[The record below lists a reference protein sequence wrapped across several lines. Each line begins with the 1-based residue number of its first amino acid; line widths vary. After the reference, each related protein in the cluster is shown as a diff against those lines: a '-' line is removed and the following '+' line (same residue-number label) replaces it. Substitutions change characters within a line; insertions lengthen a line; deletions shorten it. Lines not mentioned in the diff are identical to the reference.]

1 MRIIFSLLFI
11 SLSITSSFCQSLK
24 YNLESF
30 SGNSTESI
38 SYGDTVFSSSFDID
52 HSTLLFKNFN
62 NCNNLSDLGLKTSC
76 SESSDSLW
84 IRGYKVFNTDSDVSF
99 FSSLG
104 MKFDYSLLN
113 NINESSFIDNQSLT
127 SLSVGVSY
135 NLSKNLS
142 ISAESTTNNNF
153 SNFLMF
159 SNNPLLDYKKINH
172 SIGLRINF

>member
-1 MRIIFSLLFI
+1 MKIVYSFLFI
-11 SLSITSSFCQSLK
+11 SIFIPTAFSQSLK
-24 YNLESF
+24 YNFETF
-30 SGNSTESI
+30 SSNSIESI
-38 SYGDTVFSSSFDID
+38 NYGDTVFSSSFNIED
-52 HSTLLFKNFN
+52 STLLFKNFSD
-62 NCNNLSDLGLKTSC
+62 CNNLSDLGLKTSC

-113 NINESSFIDNQSLT
+113 NINESSFIDNQSQT

>member
-1 MRIIFSLLFI
+1 MAKINTFLFFIFFI
-11 SLSITSSFCQSLK
+11 SSAFTQSLQ
-24 YNLESF
+24 YNLEKF
-30 SGNSTESI
+30 SDINTESI
-38 SYGDTVFSSSFDID
+38 NYGDTVFSSSFNID
-52 HSTLLFKNFN
+52 HSTLLIKNLN
-62 NCNNLSDLGLKTSC
+62 DCNNLSDLGLKTSC
-76 SESSDSLW
+76 LENSDSLW
-84 IRGYKVFNTDSDVSF
+84 IRGYKVFNSNSEVSF

-113 NINESSFIDNQSLT
+113 NINQSSIIDNQSLT

>member
-1 MRIIFSLLFI
+1 MSKINTFLFLLVFI
-11 SLSITSSFCQSLK
+11 SSAFAQSLQ
-24 YNLESF
+24 YNLEKF
-30 SGNSTESI
+30 SDISTESI
-38 SYGDTVFSSSFDID
+38 NYGDTVFSNSFNID
-52 HSTLLFKNFN
+52 HSTLLFKNLN
-62 NCNNLSDLGLKTSC
+62 DCNNLSDLGLKTSC
-76 SESSDSLW
+76 SGNSDSLW
-84 IRGYKVFNTDSDVSF
+84 IRGYKVFNSNSEVSF

-104 MKFDYSLLN
+104 IKFDYSLLN
-113 NINESSFIDNQSLT
+113 NINQSFIIDNQSLT

>member
-1 MRIIFSLLFI
+1 MKIIFNFI
-11 SLSITSSFCQSLK
+11 FLSIFIPSAFSQSLR
-24 YNLESF
+24 YNFENLS
-30 SGNSTESI
+30 SKTTESI
-38 SYGDTVFSSSFDID
+38 SYGDTVFSSSFNIED
-52 HSTLLFKNFN
+52 STLLFKNIN
-62 NCNNLSDLGLKTSC
+62 DCNNVSDLGLKTSC
-76 SESSDSLW
+76 SENSDSLW
-84 IRGYKVFNTDSDVSF
+84 IRGYKVFNNNSDVSF

-113 NINESSFIDNQSLT
+113 SINEASFIDNQSLT
-127 SLSVGVSY
+127 SLSVGISY

>member
-1 MRIIFSLLFI
+1 MLKINTFLFLFI
-11 SLSITSSFCQSLK
+11 FIPTVFSQSLK
-24 YNLESF
+24 YNSEKF
-30 SGNSTESI
+30 SGNSSESI
-38 SYGDTVFSSSFDID
+38 SYGDTVFSNSFDID
-52 HSTLLFKNFN
+52 HSTLLFKNIN
-62 NCNNLSDLGLKTSC
+62 DCNNVSDLGLKTSC
-76 SESSDSLW
+76 SENSDSLW
-84 IRGYKVFNTDSDVSF
+84 IRGYKVFNNKSDVSF

-135 NLSKNLS
+135 NLSKNFS

>member
-1 MRIIFSLLFI
+1 MRKIFSFLF
-11 SLSITSSFCQSLK
+11 LSIFMLSAFSQSLK
-24 YNLESF
+24 YNSENF
-30 SGNSTESI
+30 SGNSSESI
-38 SYGDTVFSSSFDID
+38 SYGDTVFSSNFNID
-52 HSTLLFKNFN
+52 HSTLLFKNIN
-62 NCNNLSDLGLKTSC
+62 NCNNVSDLGLKTSC
-76 SESSDSLW
+76 SENSDSLW
-84 IRGYKVFNTDSDVSF
+84 IRGYKVFNNNSDVSF

-135 NLSKNLS
+135 NLSKNFS
-142 ISAESTTNNNF
+142 ISAESSTNNNF

-159 SNNPLLDYKKINH
+159 GNNPRLDYKKINH

>member
-1 MRIIFSLLFI
+1 MLNIKVFLIFLV
-11 SLSITSSFCQSLK
+11 SIPSVFAQSLQ
-24 YNLESF
+24 YNIENLSNF
-30 SGNSTESI
+30 TTESI
-38 SYGDTVFSSSFDID
+38 NYGETVFSNNFSID
-52 HSTLLFKNFN
+52 HSSLLFKNFSE
-62 NCNNLSDLGLKTSC
+62 CNNLNELGLKTTC
-76 SESSDSLW
+76 SENSDSLW
-84 IRGYKVFNTDSDVSF
+84 IRGYKVFNSNSEVSF

-113 NINESSFIDNQSLT
+113 NINESSIMDNQSLT
-127 SLSVGVSY
+127 SFSVGISY

-142 ISAESTTNNNF
+142 ISAESSANNNF

>member
-1 MRIIFSLLFI
+1 MKIIFSFLF
-11 SLSITSSFCQSLK
+11 LSIFIPSTFSQSLR
-24 YNLESF
+24 YNFENFPS
-30 SGNSTESI
+30 NSTESI
-38 SYGDTVFSSSFDID
+38 SYGDTVFSSSFNID
-52 HSTLLFKNFN
+52 HSTLLFKNIN
-62 NCNNLSDLGLKTSC
+62 DCNNVSDLGLKTSC
-76 SESSDSLW
+76 SENSDSLW
-84 IRGYKVFNTDSDVSF
+84 IRGYKVFNNNSDVSF

-135 NLSKNLS
+135 NLSKNFS

>member
-1 MRIIFSLLFI
+1 MSRIKIFLFF
-11 SLSITSSFCQSLK
+11 LVSIPTAYSQSLQ
-24 YNLESF
+24 YNLENF
-30 SGNSTESI
+30 FNTNTES
-38 SYGDTVFSSSFDID
+38 SYYGETVFSNNFSID
-52 HSTLLFKNFN
+52 HSSLLFKNLN
-62 NCNNLSDLGLKTSC
+62 DCNNLNELGLKTTC
-76 SESSDSLW
+76 SENSDSLW
-84 IRGYKVFNTDSDVSF
+84 IRGYKVFNSNSEVSF

-113 NINESSFIDNQSLT
+113 NINESSIMDNQSLT
-127 SLSVGVSY
+127 SFSVGISY

-142 ISAESTTNNNF
+142 ISAESSANNNF

>member
-1 MRIIFSLLFI
+1 MSIINTFLFLLVFI
-11 SLSITSSFCQSLK
+11 SSAFAQSLQ
-24 YNLESF
+24 YNLEKF
-30 SGNSTESI
+30 SDINTESI
-38 SYGDTVFSSSFDID
+38 NYGDTVFSSSFNID
-52 HSTLLFKNFN
+52 HSTLLFKNIN
-62 NCNNLSDLGLKTSC
+62 DCNNVNDLGLKTSC
-76 SESSDSLW
+76 LENLDSLW
-84 IRGYKVFNTDSDVSF
+84 IRGYKVFNNNSDVSF

-113 NINESSFIDNQSLT
+113 SINEASFIDNQSLT
-127 SLSVGVSY
+127 SLSVGISY
-135 NLSKNLS
+135 NLSKNFS